1 MYLTLGTMNRFGL
14 SLLFLFLLLACPP
27 LWAWDLH
34 LGLSRSKPALG
45 AGTQTYES
53 NSGTVVNQPVA
64 KETILGDGAILGVK
78 IEEWT
83 ILYATSAW
91 DFKSDFTPKG
101 AKQAGS
107 ADYQITE
114 TRFGA
119 TWGLER
125 ELAGFYVGGG
135 ADRFEEQLTY
145 QNEAY
150 LFSTTTPYFNL
161 GLDLIFGMV
170 RIRADQTHFNA
181 GEHYIRLN
189 SVSCLLDF

>member
-1 MYLTLGTMNRFGL
+1 MKRIGL
-14 SLLFLFLLLACPP
+14 SLLLLLLACPP
-27 LWAWDLH
+27 GWAWDLQ
-34 LGLSRSKPALG
+34 LGVSRSKPALG
-45 AGTQTYES
+45 AGTQTYEGDS
-53 NSGTVVNQPVA
+53 AKVTNQPIA
-64 KETILGDGAILGVK
+64 RQTILGDGAILGVK

-83 ILYATSAW
+83 LVYATSAW
-91 DFKSDFTPKG
+91 NFVSDFTPEG
-101 AKQAGS
+101 DNQAAR

-125 ELAGFYVGGG
+125 ELAGFYLGGG
-135 ADRFEEQLTY
+135 ADQFKEQLTY
-145 QNEAY
+145 QNEDY

-181 GEHYIRLN
+181 GEHYVKLN
-189 SVSCLLDF
+189 SVSFLLDF